1 MAGLNEM
8 KALKISR
15 EQLSEVVDV
24 KLEAANGLPIE
35 AIGQTEVNLE
45 LEEWKTV
52 ATIIFS
58 AEQDCMLMS
67 WFDSKALGI
76 LPEHYPKPAPIRAVH
91 ATEPQKPTPARPKS
105 NNTSSSRPTEAE
117 IDGVKKKLLEEF
129 SDVFDRSGPLKTMK
143 GSPMKIELVEG
154 AVPFAVH
161 RPRPIPFAQRDAV
174 KVALDSMV
182 ADNIIVPVT
191 GSSDWGH
198 PMTVVEKADGS
209 ARICVDL
216 TRLNKFVKRPVY
228 PPRSP
233 KDAVACISGK
243 ARFFTTVDAVQGY
256 HQVPLHEDSQ
266 HLTTFVTPWGRFKFL
281 RGTMGLNATGDEYN
295 RRSDEAVGDLPNTV
309 KVVDDLLVYEETFE
323 EHVERVRN
331 MLQRCREHQITLS
344 SGIKFSFARE
354 RVAWAGNVIGPGEI
368 SPDPAKLEHITKFPT
383 PTNITEMCNRNLKWP
398 RCY

>member
-1 MAGLNEM
+1 
-8 KALKISR
+8 
-15 EQLSEVVDV
+15 
-24 KLEAANGLPIE
+24 
-35 AIGQTEVNLE
+35 
-45 LEEWKTV
+45 
-52 ATIIFS
+52 
-58 AEQDCMLMS
+58 
-67 WFDSKALGI
+67 
-76 LPEHYPKPAPIRAVH
+76 
-91 ATEPQKPTPARPKS
+91 
-105 NNTSSSRPTEAE
+105 
-117 IDGVKKKLLEEF
+117 
-129 SDVFDRSGPLKTMK
+129 
-143 GSPMKIELVEG
+143 MKIELVEG

-161 RPRPIPFAQRDAV
+161 RPRPIPFVQRDAV

-198 PMTVVEKADGS
+198 PMVEKADGLP
-209 ARICVDL
+209 RICVDL

-243 ARFFTTVDAVQGY
+243 AQFFTTVDAVQGY

-331 MLQRCREHQITLS
+331 MLQRCRELEITLS
-344 SGIKFSFARE
+344 SGRKFSFARE
-354 RVAWAGNVIGPGEI
+354 RVAWAGYVIGPGEI
-368 SPDPAKLEHITKFPT
+368 SPDPAKLEAITKFPA
-383 PTNITEMCNRNLKWP
+383 PTNITEMRRFMGMVEQMAEFSPHISAAATPLRPLLSPSNPFIWNADHEEAFEAVKKTMVDPPSLRQFDL
-398 RCY
+398 

>member
-1 MAGLNEM
+1 M

-24 KLEAANGLPIE
+24 QLEAANGLPIE

-45 LEEWKTV
+45 LEGWKTV
-52 ATIIFS
+52 APIIFS
-58 AEQDCMLMS
+58 AEQEGMLMS

-76 LPEHYPKPAPIRAVH
+76 LLEHYPKPAPVRAVH
-91 ATEPQKPTPARPKS
+91 AAEPQKPTPARPKS

-117 IDGVKKKLLEEF
+117 IDGVKNKLLEEF

-174 KVALDSMV
+174 KVALDSMI

-191 GSSDWGH
+191 ESSDWGH

-209 ARICVDL
+209 PRICVDL

-295 RRSDEAVGDLPNTV
+295 RRSDEAVGGFLNTV

>member
-1 MAGLNEM
+1 MRKIAASRQAPTVSLNVLLIGRPGSSTAITAVPDSAAEAAVAGLNEM

-117 IDGVKKKLLEEF
+117 IDGVKNKLLEEF

-174 KVALDSMV
+174 KVALDSMI

-191 GSSDWGH
+191 ESSDWGH

-209 ARICVDL
+209 
-216 TRLNKFVKRPVY
+216 P
-228 PPRSP
+228 
-233 KDAVACISGK
+233 
-243 ARFFTTVDAVQGY
+243 
-256 HQVPLHEDSQ
+256 
-266 HLTTFVTPWGRFKFL
+266 
-281 RGTMGLNATGDEYN
+281 
-295 RRSDEAVGDLPNTV
+295 
-309 KVVDDLLVYEETFE
+309 
-323 EHVERVRN
+323 
-331 MLQRCREHQITLS
+331 
-344 SGIKFSFARE
+344 
-354 RVAWAGNVIGPGEI
+354 
-368 SPDPAKLEHITKFPT
+368 
-383 PTNITEMCNRNLKWP
+383 
-398 RCY
+398 